1 MKFSA
6 VIMELDRID
15 SHGIIEND
23 IAIFMSSDELNQLR
37 LASSLALFYLPEHTI
52 FDEFLEA
59 TE

>member
-1 MKFSA
+1 
-6 VIMELDRID
+6 MELDRID